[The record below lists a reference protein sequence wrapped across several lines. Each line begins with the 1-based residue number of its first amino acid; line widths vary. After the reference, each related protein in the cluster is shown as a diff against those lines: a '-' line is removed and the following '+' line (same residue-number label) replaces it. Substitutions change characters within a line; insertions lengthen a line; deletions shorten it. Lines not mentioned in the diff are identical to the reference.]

1 MILSQSHPLALLLD
15 AIFIGAVVVLIVI
28 NLKHLILPN
37 AITYPGCA
45 VAIVARA
52 FIPNLASFGFLSR
65 DPFSKLPAFL
75 VSIDGAIIGLIV
87 GGGTLLL
94 VRWTWEKLRGVE
106 GLGFG
111 DVKMM
116 CMVGAYLG
124 IAKTIIVLSLA
135 FALIMPLSMI
145 VVRVLLKQKNPVIP
159 SGFIWGVPAIIVTL
173 CGERI
178 LHWLSVQL

>member
-37 AITYPGCA
+37 AIIYPGCA

-52 FIPNLASFGFLSR
+52 FIPNLASFGFLTR
-65 DPFSKLPAFL
+65 DPFSKLPTFL

-94 VRWTWEKLRGVE
+94 VRWAWEKLRGTEVL
-106 GLGFG
+106 GLG

-124 IAKTIIVLSLA
+124 IAKTVIVLSLA
-135 FALIMPLSMI
+135 FAFMMPLSM
-145 VVRVLLKQKNPVIP
+145 VVALVLLKQKNPVIP

-173 CGERI
+173 AGERM

>member
-15 AIFIGAVVVLIVI
+15 AIFIGAVVALIVI
-28 NLKHLILPN
+28 NLKYFILPN

-52 FIPNLASFGFLSR
+52 FIPNLASFGFLTR
-65 DPFSKLPAFL
+65 GPFSNLPTFL
-75 VSIDGAIIGLIV
+75 VSIEGAIIGLIV

-94 VRWTWEKLRGVE
+94 VRWTWKKLRGTEV
-106 GLGFG
+106 LGFG

-124 IAKTIIVLSLA
+124 IAKTVIVFSLA
-135 FALIMPLSMI
+135 FLLMMPLM
-145 VVRVLLKQKNPVIP
+145 VVALVLLKQKNLVIP

-173 CGERI
+173 AGERI
-178 LHWLSVQL
+178 LRWLSVQL